1 MTKLESIR
9 TRAAQDAAFADA
21 LKAAKTQ
28 EALLA
33 ALRDA
38 GFDVSADELA
48 AMQQQSGAAIFDEAL
63 DGVAGGGSSSKPAYP
78 HPWHLYTH

>member
-9 TRAAQDAAFADA
+9 ARAAQDAAFADA

-28 EALLA
+28 DELLA

-38 GFDVSADELA
+38 GFEVTADELA
-48 AMQQQSGAAIFDEAL
+48 EMQQT
-63 DGVAGGGSSSKPAYP
+63 AGGTAIADEDLDNAAGGKPL
-78 HPWHLYTH
+78 WIF

>member
-1 MTKLESIR
+1 MNKLESIQAK
-9 TRAAQDAAFADA
+9 AAQDAAFADT

-28 EALLA
+28 DELLA

-38 GFDVSADELA
+38 GFDVTADELT

-63 DGVAGGGSSSKPAYP
+63 DGVAGGGTSHNPPFYFPWHYYP
-78 HPWHLYTH
+78 H

>member
-9 TRAAQDAAFADA
+9 TKAAQDAAFATA

-63 DGVAGGGSSSKPAYP
+63 DGVAGGGTSHNPPFYF
-78 HPWHLYTH
+78 PWHLYPH